1 MYKQKAEPNRGRL
14 RFVRTITFVVLL
26 LLLYTAFLYII
37 PQRQEKIEEFIE
49 YRVAYGDTYWELA
62 KRAQEEGLNMDI
74 REIIHIMINKSG
86 IKASDLREG
95 DIIYIPKIKGE
106 K

>member
-1 MYKQKAEPNRGRL
+1 
-14 RFVRTITFVVLL
+14 
-26 LLLYTAFLYII
+26 
-37 PQRQEKIEEFIE
+37 
-49 YRVAYGDTYWELA
+49 
-62 KRAQEEGLNMDI
+62 MDI